1 MTYEQALKEIP
12 FGLYQHFKGRYYEVI
27 DIARHSETDEA
38 MVIYR
43 PQYGKK
49 QLWVRPADMWA
60 ETIERDGYSGPRFR
74 KVEQKSRYIA
84 FDVETPNHLNNR
96 MSAIGISVIENGK
109 IIEEFYSLVNPETS
123 FDPFNIQLTGISEEL
138 VADKPNFAQLW
149 ETIEPIMSSGTL
161 VAHNAVFDLSVL
173 KNCLKGYGISWQKR
187 APYACTVQMGRKVHP
202 EIRHNLNVMCDYY
215 HIDLD
220 HHNAG
225 SDSHACGEL
234 LLTMMDEGADIQQF
248 IKTYYF

>member
-60 ETIERDGYSGPRFR
+60 ESIERDGYSGPRFR

-109 IIEEFYSLVNPETS
+109 IIEKS
-123 FDPFNIQLTGISEEL
+123 
-138 VADKPNFAQLW
+138 
-149 ETIEPIMSSGTL
+149 
-161 VAHNAVFDLSVL
+161 
-173 KNCLKGYGISWQKR
+173 
-187 APYACTVQMGRKVHP
+187 
-202 EIRHNLNVMCDYY
+202 
-215 HIDLD
+215 
-220 HHNAG
+220 
-225 SDSHACGEL
+225 
-234 LLTMMDEGADIQQF
+234 
-248 IKTYYF
+248 

>member
-74 KVEQKSRYIA
+74 KLEQKSRYIA

-123 FDPFNIQLTGISEEL
+123 FDPFNIQLTGISAQKNWSPTSPTL
-138 VADKPNFAQLW
+138 LSFGKP
-149 ETIEPIMSSGTL
+149 
-161 VAHNAVFDLSVL
+161 
-173 KNCLKGYGISWQKR
+173 
-187 APYACTVQMGRKVHP
+187 
-202 EIRHNLNVMCDYY
+202 
-215 HIDLD
+215 
-220 HHNAG
+220 
-225 SDSHACGEL
+225 
-234 LLTMMDEGADIQQF
+234 
-248 IKTYYF
+248 

>member
-1 MTYEQALKEIP
+1 MTYDQAIKEIP
-12 FGLYQHFKGRYYEVI
+12 SGLYQHFKGKYYEVI
-27 DIARHSETDEA
+27 DIAHHSETEEP

-49 QLWVRPADMWA
+49 QLWVRPAEMWT
-60 ETIERDGYSGPRFR
+60 EMIERDGYSGPRFR
-74 KVEQKSRYIA
+74 RVEQKSRFIA
-84 FDVETPNHLNNR
+84 FDVETPNHNNDR
-96 MSAIGISVIENGK
+96 MSAIGISVIEDGE
-109 IIEEFYSLVNPETS
+109 IVDEFYSLVNPETY
-123 FDPFNIQLTGISEEL
+123 FDAFNVQLTGISEEL
-138 VADKPNFAQLW
+138 VADKPNFAELW
-149 ETIEPIMSSGTL
+149 ETIEPILSSGVL

-173 KNCLKGYGISWQKR
+173 KSCLKSYGISWHKK
-187 APYACTVQMGRKVHP
+187 ASYTCTVQMGRRVHP

-234 LLTMMDEGADIQQF
+234 LLRMIREGADVSQF
-248 IKTYYF
+248 LKTYYF

>member
-1 MTYEQALKEIP
+1 M
-12 FGLYQHFKGRYYEVI
+12 
-27 DIARHSETDEA
+27 
-38 MVIYR
+38 
-43 PQYGKK
+43 
-49 QLWVRPADMWA
+49 
-60 ETIERDGYSGPRFR
+60 
-74 KVEQKSRYIA
+74 
-84 FDVETPNHLNNR
+84 
-96 MSAIGISVIENGK
+96 IENGK

-173 KNCLKGYGISWQKR
+173 KNCLKSYGISWQKR

-202 EIRHNLNVMCDYY
+202 EIRHNLNVMCDFY